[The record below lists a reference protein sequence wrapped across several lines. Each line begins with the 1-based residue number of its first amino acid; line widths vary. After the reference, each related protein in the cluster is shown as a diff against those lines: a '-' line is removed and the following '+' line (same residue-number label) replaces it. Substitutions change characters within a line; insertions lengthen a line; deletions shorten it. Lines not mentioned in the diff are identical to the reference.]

1 MIAIFF
7 LLMIFALTE
16 LSWLPTELVW
26 SYASM
31 SVLTFLLYGLDKALA
46 LYNKRRISED
56 KLQILTLFCG
66 WPGAYLGQ
74 QTFKHKVS
82 KVVFMRKYWLYVCI
96 NTAALSGYLVW
107 QFQQGSIKFE

>member
-7 LLMIFALTE
+7 LLIVSALTT
-16 LSWLPTELVW
+16 LVWLPVELAW
-26 SYASM
+26 FYYSM
-31 SVLTFLLYGLDKALA
+31 SVLVFLFYGLDKVLA
-46 LYNKRRISED
+46 LNNKRRISED
-56 KLQILTLFCG
+56 KLQLLALFCG

-74 QTFKHKVS
+74 QAFKHKVS

-107 QFQQGSIKFE
+107 QYKQGSIVF